1 MISPYLTRLAL
12 RASLSI
18 RHVTRVAVMAFLAV
32 SLTSCAE
39 IELGSHLWK
48 ETPGYG
54 QSGNFKVGK
63 PYTIDGKTYVP
74 EERYNH
80 SESGIASWYGPGFHG
95 KRTANGEMYNSGEL
109 TAAHRTL
116 QMPSLARVTN
126 LENGRSIVVRINDRG
141 PFSRGRVMDVSER
154 AAELLG
160 FKNKGTARIKI
171 DVLADESRQIASAAK
186 AGRDVKGYEVALN
199 SRTADTP
206 RAVPVTAVSAE
217 PVPGPA
223 GGSVIAAV
231 ETTGRLPEDE
241 HPPPGGYPGG
251 TPQAGAIR
259 GHMTQGLFYPD
270 QTVSMKP
277 VSPTDL
283 YVQVGAFGDSGNAQR
298 AEERLSGFGNAF
310 VMPVQAAGKTL
321 YRVRIGPVA
330 TVDQADILLGRVV
343 DTGFRD
349 AILIVD
355 QH

>member
-1 MISPYLTRLAL
+1 MTPPHKTRLAL
-12 RASLSI
+12 RAFTHI
-18 RHVTRVAVMAFLAV
+18 RRNFATFVLAFMAVG
-32 SLTSCAE
+32 LTSCAE

-48 ETPGYG
+48 ETPGSG

-80 SESGIASWYGPGFHG
+80 SETGIASWYGPGFHG
-95 KRTANGEMYNSGEL
+95 KHTANGEMYNSGEL

-171 DVLADESRQIASAAK
+171 DVLADESRQIASASK
-186 AGRDVKGYEVALN
+186 AGKNVKGYEVALN
-199 SRTADTP
+199 SRATDTRAD
-206 RAVPVTAVSAE
+206 APVTAVTSE

-223 GGSVIAAV
+223 GGTTISSV

-241 HPPPGGYPGG
+241 HPPPWRESSN
-251 TPQAGAIR
+251 IR
-259 GHMTQGLFYPD
+259 GHMTNGVFYPD
-270 QTVSMKP
+270 QTVSMKAI
-277 VSPTDL
+277 SPTDL
-283 YVQVGAFGDSGNAQR
+283 FIQVGAFADSANAQN
-298 AEERLSGFGNAF
+298 AEARIKNLGNAF
-310 VMPVQAAGKTL
+310 VMPVQSGGQQL

-330 TVDQADILLGRVV
+330 TVDQADILLNRVV
-343 DTGFRD
+343 DTGFQN
-349 AILIVD
+349 AILVVD